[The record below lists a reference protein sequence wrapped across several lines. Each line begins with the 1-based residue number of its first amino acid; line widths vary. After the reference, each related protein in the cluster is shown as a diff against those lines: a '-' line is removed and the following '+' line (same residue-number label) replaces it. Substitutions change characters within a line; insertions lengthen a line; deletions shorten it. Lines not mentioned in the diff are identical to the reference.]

1 MRKCCNKTGINT
13 LEFGCC
19 DSYFGPHNS
28 FAVHFYKT
36 PFLFLTPLLIL
47 GVLAGETLQ
56 FDSTVWV
63 CLLSAAIVLLLIVHK
78 LYQSTFLSLI
88 GLVFFLL
95 GAWSMQEVRQTSG
108 NVENGVH
115 SRTAEVLEI
124 AATGQTWKKML
135 IEIRSEKIEGDW
147 LKRNEKAVVYT
158 KDGFRKGD
166 IFLFKSELNK
176 ITNSG
181 NPGAF
186 DVVSYWKGKNIVLM
200 GFVGSEEYTL
210 LDFKTPNAVNAALD
224 YCRDFLKNALD
235 QHLAPEQASLAKALL
250 LGDKTMLSPETK
262 EAFSNAGAM
271 HVLAISGL
279 HVGIIMY
286 LLFFA
291 LKYFSRWISKRMA
304 VIICVCF
311 IWLFVGVTGGSASV
325 VRAALM
331 FTVLLVG
338 QQSGRTGSNLNTL
351 FFSALLLLI
360 WNPLLIFDIGF
371 QLSYAAMLGI
381 FLFFDRIQSL
391 LVVRSKWL
399 QKGWD
404 GTALG
409 IAAQAFTIPMVLY
422 YFHQFPNYFWLTN
435 LGIMVLA
442 GVILA
447 LGMLFF
453 MTQAVP
459 FLGAIIAFM
468 LSWSLLALL
477 YFVDWI
483 DSLPGATAVG
493 FVPNFTQICIFYL
506 CIFALA
512 WQFQKRWIPLVGGFA
527 LLFILG
533 LWQVDRYERTT
544 RSEIVIFNSNRP
556 VIAAKIGSAVYGFYT
571 GDDPAKA
578 KRLFDAYIKVMPG
591 KLVLKPLIN
600 GVTTIEHSGKP
611 MSIKC
616 TKDKIHIVAGDRRV
630 ALRLRYSVESNSDGK
645 HIDMPYLQS
654 KEKVR
659 NLRDGAYRMKI

>member
-1 MRKCCNKTGINT
+1 LGI
-13 LEFGCC
+13 
-19 DSYFGPHNS
+19 
-28 FAVHFYKT
+28 
-36 PFLFLTPLLIL
+36 
-47 GVLAGETLQ
+47 
-56 FDSTVWV
+56 
-63 CLLSAAIVLLLIVHK
+63 SAA
-78 LYQSTFLSLI
+78 
-88 GLVFFLL
+88 VFFLL
-95 GAWSMQEVRQTSG
+95 GGWSVQEVRKSSG
-108 NVENGVH
+108 NLESGVTA
-115 SRTAEVLEI
+115 RTAKVIEV
-124 AATGQTWKKML
+124 ATTGQTWKKML
-135 IEIRSEKIEGDW
+135 IEIRSEKKAGRWIQC
-147 LKRNEKAVVYT
+147 NERAVVYT

-186 DVVSYWKGKNIVLM
+186 DVESYWKGKNIVMM
-200 GFVGSEEYTL
+200 GFVGSEEFTL
-210 LDFKTPNAVNAALD
+210 LDFEVPNAATT
-224 YCRDFLKNALD
+224 ALD
-235 QHLAPEQASLAKALL
+235 QSSAFLKKVLDDHLPPEEASLAKALL
-250 LGDKTMLSPETK
+250 LGDKSMLSPETK
-262 EAFSNAGAM
+262 EAFSTAGAM

-291 LKYFSRWISKRMA
+291 LKYFSRWISNRMA
-304 VIICVCF
+304 VIVSVCF
-311 IWLFVGVTGGSASV
+311 IWVFVGVTGGSASV

-338 QQSGRTGSNLNTL
+338 QQSGRTGNNLNTL
-351 FFSALLLLI
+351 FFSALLLLLY
-360 WNPLLIFDIGF
+360 NPLLIFDIGF

-391 LVVRSKWL
+391 IFVRNKWL
-399 QKGWD
+399 QKAWD

-442 GVILA
+442 GVVLA
-447 LGMLFF
+447 LGLLLF
-453 MTQAVP
+453 MSHAVP
-459 FLGAIIAFM
+459 FLGTVFALL

-483 DSLPGATAVG
+483 ESLPGATAVG
-493 FVPNFTQICIFYL
+493 FVPNFAQICIFYL

-512 WQFQKRWIPLVGGFA
+512 WQFKKRWIPLVGGLA

-544 RSEIVIFNSNRP
+544 RNEIVIFNSNRP
-556 VIAAKIGSAVYGFYT
+556 VIAAKIGSTVYGFYT

-578 KRLFDAYIKVMPG
+578 RRLFDAYIKVMPG
-591 KLVLKPLIN
+591 KLVLKPLKN
-600 GVTTIEHSGKP
+600 GITTLENSGKRT
-611 MSIKC
+611 SIDCGKSR
-616 TKDKIHIVAGDRRV
+616 IQIVSGDQQV
-630 ALRLRYSVESNSDGK
+630 TVRLRYSVESTDGGK
-645 HIDMPYLQS
+645 LVDMPYLESNQNA
-654 KEKVR
+654 R
-659 NLRDGAYRMKI
+659 NLRDGAVRIEM